1 MQLRGLAQGLV
12 IGHAPG
18 RRVILAEAEAVGE
31 DLVHDAAA
39 EPFRGVKAPLIHG
52 QPEAAALVAH
62 EPADIAGIVR
72 TEPVAAHLGLDTEVV
87 PQGLGLRRGGDLGYI
102 AVPLPR
108 HGIAFAALIAVDH
121 QLRLLHLAAQKAE
134 GKTKG
139 PAAFHSPKGAA
150 AQGEAAVMGH
160 GKLCSRG
167 MAQDADNV
175 GGAGLEGVHVVHV
188 HPGGAQV
195 ITAVG
200 RDLIGRVQRH
210 AAVVHQ
216 HPHQLRPYQGVAPA
230 IEAFAQPVQGQATQ
244 KAVMN
249 CGIAGG
255 AGLKILLYQLL
266 RPGALQQGA
275 ELLIAAGGS
284 PAPLAEY
291 RLHHP
296 AVAVGHGHAVV
307 IGPLLPV
314 AAAEI
319 NLILQSIHI

>member
-31 DLVHDAAA
+31 DLVHDAVA
-39 EPFRGVKAPLIHG
+39 EPFRGVKVPLIHR
-52 QPEAAALVAH
+52 QPEAAALMAH
-62 EPADIAGIVR
+62 EPADIAGMVR
-72 TEPVAAHLGLDTEVV
+72 AEPVAAHLGLNTEAV
-87 PQGLGLRRGGDLGYI
+87 PQGLGLLRDGNLGHI
-102 AVPLPR
+102 AVPLPL
-108 HGIAFAALIAVDH
+108 HGIAFATLIAVDH

-134 GKTKG
+134 GKAKG
-139 PAAFHSPKGAA
+139 PATFHSPKGAA

-160 GKLCSRG
+160 GKLRG
-167 MAQDADNV
+167 RSTAQDADDV
-175 GGAGLEGVHVVHV
+175 GGAGLEGVHVIHV
-188 HPGGAQV
+188 HPGGTQIVA
-195 ITAVG
+195 AVG

-216 HPHQLRPYQGVAPA
+216 HPHQLRPYQRVAPA
-230 IEAFAQPVQGQATQ
+230 IETLAQPVQGQTTQ
-244 KAVMN
+244 QAVMN

-275 ELLIAAGGS
+275 KLLISAGDS
-284 PAPLAEY
+284 PASLAEH

-307 IGPLLPV
+307 VGPLLPV

-319 NLILQSIHI
+319 NLILQSIHM